1 MTGPAGA
8 PAPSLAA
15 ELGLARLDY
24 HVRVTST
31 MDVAH
36 ALAADGAPAGTLVLA
51 SSQAAGRGRSGK
63 AWTSEPD
70 AGLWCTLIERP
81 TDGRALDVLALRVGL
96 QLAAA
101 LHPLVPDDVRLKWP
115 NDLFV
120 HGKKLG
126 GILIE
131 ARWRD
136 AVPEWVAIGVGI
148 NRRVPDG
155 FAEAACVRADV
166 SRDTLLRAVA
176 PALRQAAQGVGP
188 LAPHE
193 LAAWRLRDVA
203 VGRTVRAPVAGTVV
217 GISADGAVQIR
228 DAAGTVHRRQS
239 GSLDFA
245 D

>member
-1 MTGPAGA
+1 MTAPAGA
-8 PAPSLAA
+8 PASSLVA

-63 AWTSEPD
+63 SWTSEPD
-70 AGLWCTLIERP
+70 AGLWCTLLERP
-81 TDGRALDVLALRVGL
+81 TDVRALDVLALRVGL

-101 LHPLVPDDVRLKWP
+101 LQPLVSHEVQLKWP
-115 NDLFV
+115 NDLYV
-120 HGKKLG
+120 NGRKLG

-148 NRRVPDG
+148 NRQVPIGYPDV
-155 FAEAACVRADV
+155 ACVRHDV
-166 SRDTLLRAVA
+166 SRDALLRAVA
-176 PALRQAAQGVGP
+176 PALRRAARDVGP

-193 LAAWRLRDVA
+193 LAAWRRRDFAAGRA
-203 VGRTVRAPVAGTVV
+203 VQGPVPGVVV
-217 GISADGAVQIR
+217 GITADGAVLIR
-228 DAAGTVHRRQS
+228 DAAGVVHHRQS
-239 GSLDFA
+239 GSLELLG
-245 D
+245 